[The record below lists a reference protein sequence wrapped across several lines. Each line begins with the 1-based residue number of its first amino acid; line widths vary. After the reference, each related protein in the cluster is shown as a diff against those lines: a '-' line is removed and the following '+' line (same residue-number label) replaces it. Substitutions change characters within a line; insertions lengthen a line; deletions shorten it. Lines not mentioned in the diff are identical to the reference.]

1 MTRYLVTIVLL
12 AVLSFNAFAQTK
24 PSTIR
29 IEVDCLQLVQ
39 KGFSWVDFDAT
50 MIDRVELICT
60 QPTKVKPDSG
70 LMPRGFKAGLDF
82 NKEINK

>member
-1 MTRYLVTIVLL
+1 MTRYLVIIALLSLL
-12 AVLSFNAFAQTK
+12 AFDILAQTK
-24 PSTIR
+24 PSTVR

-50 MIDRVELICT
+50 MADRVELICT
-60 QPTKVKPDSG
+60 QPTKVKHGSG